1 MNLSRYDEHT
11 TTKHQCDLEKP
22 DFEEFDTARGAFLI
36 DVERI
41 NPEDLKTAYWDY
53 DSEAGKRYSE
63 DESGEESNN
72 DDTIKIKKK
81 INQPSG
87 YASSGGSSSSSSS
100 EHSSDSS
107 KKKQKIYRKL
117 PSQKKSSSS
126 VPLNT
131 YNKDRED
138 DSDRM
143 NGKFNEVN
151 QILRKI
157 SSDYNVSTKKEQLN
171 EEAVLEMN
179 TNMKSLQAMAK
190 SIFNKSN
197 KLRSTLLD
205 IAKEKSNSINENES

>member
-1 MNLSRYDEHT
+1 MCPVQISKLPEITEETLPKWEEMEKNKTYSCTICGKPDMNLSRYDEHT

-81 INQPSG
+81 VNQPSG

-107 KKKQKIYRKL
+107 KKKQRIYRKL
-117 PSQKKSSSS
+117 PSQKKPSS
-126 VPLNT
+126 
-131 YNKDRED
+131 
-138 DSDRM
+138 
-143 NGKFNEVN
+143 
-151 QILRKI
+151 
-157 SSDYNVSTKKEQLN
+157 
-171 EEAVLEMN
+171 
-179 TNMKSLQAMAK
+179 
-190 SIFNKSN
+190 
-197 KLRSTLLD
+197 
-205 IAKEKSNSINENES
+205 